1 MVSDAHQLV
10 ARSQQPYAEL
20 TTLSVVFVQAQH
32 ESKQVSELG
41 SRYPRGLGQVP
52 T

>member
-1 MVSDAHQLV
+1 VSSHSRSFLNMVSDAHQFV

-32 ESKQVSELG
+32 ESKQVSEL
-41 SRYPRGLGQVP
+41 V
-52 T
+52 